1 MLFAREPG
9 FSHDFRL
16 VLFLFYFIFNVFGHA
31 LACASSQARDQTRC
45 RDNAESLT
53 PVPPG
58 NSTWWWFFFGGGL
71 CLEVIHI
78 LCPADHPFF
87 VALGPGI
94 VLPSPFDQMGEQ
106 LTPAICFMKDRDGVA
121 SPGPG
126 LGFFLGTAE
135 ARSYYGAVKQRL
147 LPTTQ
152 F

>member
-58 NSTWWWFFFGGGL
+58 NS
-71 CLEVIHI
+71 
-78 LCPADHPFF
+78 
-87 VALGPGI
+87 
-94 VLPSPFDQMGEQ
+94 
-106 LTPAICFMKDRDGVA
+106 
-121 SPGPG
+121 
-126 LGFFLGTAE
+126 
-135 ARSYYGAVKQRL
+135 
-147 LPTTQ
+147 
-152 F
+152 